1 MQLRN
6 INATREMTFSCKREH
21 LCPQLWG
28 VHECDCAYTQL
39 QCSRQVV
46 LTRRLR
52 DSRFCTQESYE
63 QYIPHFPQA
72 LQPAAV
78 AGGTGCCWDL
88 REWEEVIKEM
98 PGATLSPYK
107 ARRCC
112 PVSCQTTLLFSCSSN
127 TWASLYQPTAP
138 KEKKWK
144 KQNSHFVTISLQR
157 NNNLT
162 SYPFYW

>member
-28 VHECDCAYTQL
+28 VQECDCAYTQL

-98 PGATLSPYK
+98 PRATLSPYK

-112 PVSCQTTLLFSCSSN
+112 PVSCQTTLLFH
-127 TWASLYQPTAP
+127 AAPTR
-138 KEKKWK
+138 ER
-144 KQNSHFVTISLQR
+144 HFISLLHPKKKNER
-157 NNNLT
+157 SRTAIL
-162 SYPFYW
+162 